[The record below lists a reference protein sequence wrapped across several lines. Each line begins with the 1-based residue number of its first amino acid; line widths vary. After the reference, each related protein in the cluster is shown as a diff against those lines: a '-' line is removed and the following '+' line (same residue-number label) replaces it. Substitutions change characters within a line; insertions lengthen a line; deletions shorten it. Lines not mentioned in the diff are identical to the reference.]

1 MNNET
6 KLNILTSFV
15 EHRLYLMNTPNLGE
29 KLDSKFS
36 PKKPDNSFKY
46 VNDLMEQPISKSS
59 KFSDSIWD
67 FNADYPHAARN
78 VQGAKLCIDYT
89 KYESIPKFILIEIK
103 VIFELALLNNLIFR
117 PKNSSR
123 KGSKKG
129 MLKANTLIPIFKSGL
144 EFINEIFKILNE
156 EFGHEFIQYKFQSLS
171 DIDSTH
177 YNKAAKTFDQLLTT
191 KLYGFFEYMRSPS
204 STKYVFDKS
213 IIYVDLESLD
223 WKKKPN
229 KNKQE
234 KDKILPDKIFEHLSK
249 MTSFIVVD
257 FLSNI
262 GEKSKISDI
271 HTLERFSASK
281 YSSWANKEK
290 INLKMFNYYIALRL
304 RAKGYSPSSVFEK
317 IELDKRMNN
326 KVLLMGDRTIRKSLK
341 NAGFNINNLREYFNL
356 VAYSCLYLVGQY
368 TGMRPSE
375 LAEIKV
381 ENCSCLVE
389 ENGIWLIKSSLKK
402 HQQEINTGLF
412 DDKWV
417 AIPIIRDAILA
428 ASHIS
433 KIKSSPYLV
442 SNVDT
447 VKPNSNAVAMKSSG
461 LSYQI
466 NNLITQL
473 LGHQVAD
480 QIKFNPYM
488 LRHTLTYQLF
498 RAEVGLPLISFQL
511 KHFVDNVNKFTSMGA
526 TSNVTLGYGEIGELL
541 SKGGSRKTSRSLR
554 HSAEL
559 EVVKAVN
566 NPNAAYYG
574 SKAAEHKQNLIKIF
588 QGYMAAGYTEEE
600 IYEAMTDQGMAV
612 VYVGQ
617 GICYGNRT
625 EEFDS
630 SLPCI
635 GSLRCNPAR
644 CSQAIVTST
653 HAPKWREVYILNKA
667 NLNKPEYA
675 YNRDQI
681 KAAMDEAVMVLES
694 LGEEV
699 EL

>member
-1 MNNET
+1 M
-6 KLNILTSFV
+6 
-15 EHRLYLMNTPNLGE
+15 
-29 KLDSKFS
+29 
-36 PKKPDNSFKY
+36 
-46 VNDLMEQPISKSS
+46 
-59 KFSDSIWD
+59 
-67 FNADYPHAARN
+67 
-78 VQGAKLCIDYT
+78 
-89 KYESIPKFILIEIK
+89 
-103 VIFELALLNNLIFR
+103 
-117 PKNSSR
+117 
-123 KGSKKG
+123 
-129 MLKANTLIPIFKSGL
+129 
-144 EFINEIFKILNE
+144 
-156 EFGHEFIQYKFQSLS
+156 
-171 DIDSTH
+171 
-177 YNKAAKTFDQLLTT
+177 
-191 KLYGFFEYMRSPS
+191 
-204 STKYVFDKS
+204 
-213 IIYVDLESLD
+213 
-223 WKKKPN
+223 
-229 KNKQE
+229 
-234 KDKILPDKIFEHLSK
+234 
-249 MTSFIVVD
+249 
-257 FLSNI
+257 
-262 GEKSKISDI
+262 
-271 HTLERFSASK
+271 
-281 YSSWANKEK
+281 
-290 INLKMFNYYIALRL
+290 
-304 RAKGYSPSSVFEK
+304 
-317 IELDKRMNN
+317 
-326 KVLLMGDRTIRKSLK
+326 
-341 NAGFNINNLREYFNL
+341 
-356 VAYSCLYLVGQY
+356 
-368 TGMRPSE
+368 
-375 LAEIKV
+375 
-381 ENCSCLVE
+381 
-389 ENGIWLIKSSLKK
+389 
-402 HQQEINTGLF
+402 
-412 DDKWV
+412 
-417 AIPIIRDAILA
+417 A

-681 KAAMDEAVMVLES
+681 KATMDEAVMVLES